1 MVGSE
6 TADRDWV
13 PDSLQGIEILSG
25 VRREMRFLRCVS
37 VLGIAEN
44 LRPKFLGPFPSH
56 DGLAVFMGSNS

>member
-13 PDSLQGIEILSG
+13 PDSLQDLEILLG

-44 LRPKFLGPFPSH
+44 LRPKF
-56 DGLAVFMGSNS
+56 

>member
-13 PDSLQGIEILSG
+13 PDSLQGIEILLG
-25 VRREMRFLRCVS
+25 VRREMRFLRFVS

-44 LRPKFLGPFPSH
+44 LRPKF
-56 DGLAVFMGSNS
+56 